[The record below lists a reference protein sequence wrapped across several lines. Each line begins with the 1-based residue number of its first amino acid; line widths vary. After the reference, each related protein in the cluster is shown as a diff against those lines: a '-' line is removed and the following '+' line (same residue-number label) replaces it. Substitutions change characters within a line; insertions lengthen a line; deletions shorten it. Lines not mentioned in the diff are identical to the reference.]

1 MGAVWLR
8 ETTPVPAT
16 GMATRI
22 FTKESEIEQITTTQI
37 LEKLKEVDGDN
48 TEFFYL
54 NFSTGGYDDD
64 YNYDYRQRNE
74 PTDPSSVPPLENA
87 REKVMGLIRTDVLPR
102 VLCPDG
108 PRLGWKKVY
117 DKDGKPTYRA
127 LYFNIIPKGID
138 EDNISYIRRVNKI
151 RSTLF
156 EEGDKLRVKYKV
168 NFKINSLLS
177 KPFLYDDDY
186 LTEQSMRAEH
196 SYPK

>member
-1 MGAVWLR
+1 
-8 ETTPVPAT
+8 
-16 GMATRI
+16 MAIRGYI
-22 FTKESEIEQITTTQI
+22 KESEIGRITTTEI
-37 LEKLKEVDGDN
+37 LDELKKVDGDN

-54 NFSTGGYDDD
+54 HFSTGGKDDD
-64 YNYDYRQRNE
+64 FDDQINE
-74 PTDPSSVPPLENA
+74 PMETNSSSVPPSVPPSENA
-87 REKVMGLIRTDVLPR
+87 QQKIREKIMNQVRTDILPR

-108 PRLGWKKVY
+108 PHLGWKKVY
-117 DKDGKPTYRA
+117 DKDRKPTYRS
-127 LYFNIIPKGID
+127 LYFKIIPKEID

-156 EEGDKLRVKYKV
+156 EEGDKLRVKYNV

-186 LTEQSMRAEH
+186 LAEQSMRAEH